1 MYSYY
6 YRKNEEKPAI
16 SISDMFLKAI
26 KETYS
31 VKMFRQEENSMVME
45 VGFSADKKF
54 ILGISDLKRLNFLLL
69 TYISSVN
76 YYYLKVLGKQMDISL
91 DDVFRTLFVRLTQK
105 DAFDFNSYLE
115 ETVKK
120 TSEYINKTENG
131 AKERTV

>member
-1 MYSYY
+1 
-6 YRKNEEKPAI
+6 
-16 SISDMFLKAI
+16 
-26 KETYS
+26 
-31 VKMFRQEENSMVME
+31 
-45 VGFSADKKF
+45 
-54 ILGISDLKRLNFLLL
+54 
-69 TYISSVN
+69 
-76 YYYLKVLGKQMDISL
+76 MDISL